1 MKLPNIPII
10 MYHSVNEHPC
20 SNPLGHLSVSP
31 IEFECQLRAMKGA
44 GFEFL
49 TMRELWAMARTERLS
64 TVRAAVLTFDDG
76 YLDNWLVAQP
86 ILDAFNAKATVLVSP
101 AFVTEGRARTRD
113 DVPNGWGYLN
123 WDELRLMESSG
134 RFDIQSHTLT
144 HDHIFVSDK
153 IIDVY
158 TADKFE
164 NYYWLSCLLAPET
177 KAQWQGDV
185 RQFASVVPDGYP
197 IFEHGR
203 ALSGRQF
210 FPSDRFVE
218 RCIATFQKG
227 GPEGVLG
234 LNSTE
239 VFKGRWETPAEYET
253 RIELEVT
260 RSKHVIESQ
269 LGHAVDFICFPGGVY
284 SDEVLVRTA
293 RAGYKSYFVSSRDR
307 GCDNRLTLSGGSRPP
322 GPSGLVP
329 LKRISFSR
337 DYPRWF
343 FRRSAAYWNA
353 RLKIRSFL
361 EPSRGEPL
369 LRAARGLRNSLRQL
383 GVS

>member
-1 MKLPNIPII
+1 MKLQNIPII
-10 MYHSVNEHPC
+10 MYHSVNEHPY

-31 IEFECQLRAMKGA
+31 MEFECQLRAMKRA

-76 YLDNWLVAQP
+76 YLDNWLVAKP
-86 ILDAFNAKATVLVSP
+86 ILDAFNAKATVFVSP
-101 AFVTEGRARTRD
+101 AFVTEGQARTRD

-123 WDELRLMESSG
+123 WDELRLMKSSG
-134 RFDIQSHTLT
+134 RFDVQSHTLT
-144 HDHIFVSDK
+144 HDHIFVSDR
-153 IIDVY
+153 IVDVY

-164 NYYWLSCLLAPET
+164 HYYWLSFLLAPET

-234 LNSTE
+234 LNSAA
-239 VFKGRWETPAEYET
+239 VSKGRCETDAEYDT
-253 RIELEVT
+253 RVEMEVPGSKRVLED
-260 RSKHVIESQ
+260 Q

-284 SDEVLVRTA
+284 SDQVLQHAA
-293 RAGYKSYFVSSRDR
+293 RAGYVTYFVSSPDP
-307 GCDNRLTLSGGSRPP
+307 GGDNRLALFGGTRGSD
-322 GPSGLVP
+322 PSGLVP

-383 GVS
+383 GLT